1 MKIAISS
8 QGKGLD
14 DKVDPRFGRAPYFVV
29 IDPETLEFSS
39 VSNDQNLSLPQGAG
53 IQAAQNV
60 INQGVEAVLTGN
72 CGPKAFKTLMAAKVG
87 VYVAVAG
94 TIRDALDRFK
104 AGQLVKSDEANV
116 EGHWM

>member
-14 DKVDPRFGRAPYFVV
+14 DKVDPRFGRAPFFVI
-29 IDPETLEFSS
+29 IDPETLEFTP

-60 INQGVEAVLTGN
+60 INQGVSAVLTGN

-87 VYVAVAG
+87 VYVDVAG
-94 TIRDALDRFK
+94 TIREALKRFNS
-104 AGQLVKSDEANV
+104 GDLVQSDDANV
-116 EGHWM
+116 DGHWM

>member
-29 IDPETLEFSS
+29 VDPDTLEFSS
-39 VSNDQNLSLPQGAG
+39 VSNDQNLTLPQGAG
-53 IQAAQNV
+53 IQAAQHV
-60 INQGVEAVLTGN
+60 INQGVSAVLTGN
-72 CGPKAFKTLMAAKVG
+72 CGPKAFKTLTAAKIG
-87 VYVAVAG
+87 VYVEVSG
-94 TIRDALDRFK
+94 TIREALERFK
-104 AGQLVKSDEANV
+104 TGALAKSDNANV